1 MSIWCDLSF
10 EAKLTDFGYEIIQEI
25 YKNRPSLPVLLGSTE
40 DYDEEENNI
49 YLIRSKTI
57 SDHIGKI
64 EMANSYKKDTA
75 ILLNILDKLLKNK
88 ENFYT
93 SNEIGIK

>member
-1 MSIWCDLSF
+1 MEEFKFYNGPAIP
-10 EAKLTDFGYEIIQEI
+10 QEVLKAFA
-25 YKNRPSLPVLLGSTE
+25 YDENRTK
-40 DYDEEENNI
+40 YDCISEEEENNI
-49 YLIRSKTI
+49 YLIRSKI
-57 SDHIGKI
+57 INDHIGKI